1 MTGLSRAVYAI
12 AKTKRRR
19 FLWCAWWT
27 GEPTAKPFRPP
38 DAWGGGARTEDEA
51 RALAEQ
57 AAGMPLD
64 RIDGHWAGAWK
75 RMRAGL
81 PPFPKAAVRPSS
93 TASRDD
99 APPAGARAKPVDPY
113 ALLGLEASA
122 SLEDVKAAFRKK
134 ALEHHPDHGGTPAAF
149 MAVKRAHDSIVK
161 RRTRRGQGL

>member
-19 FLWCAWWT
+19 FLWCVWWT
-27 GEPTAKPFRPP
+27 GEPTVKPFRPP
-38 DAWGGGARTEDEA
+38 DAWGGGAHTEDEA
-51 RALAEQ
+51 RVLAER

-81 PPFPKAAVRPSS
+81 PPFPKASARHSPSEGGES
-93 TASRDD
+93 
-99 APPAGARAKPVDPY
+99 AGETRAKPVDPY

-122 SLEDVKAAFRKK
+122 TLEEVKAGFRKK
-134 ALEHHPDHGGTPAAF
+134 ALEHHPDHGGSPAAF
-149 MAVKRAHDSIVK
+149 MAVKRAYDSIVK
-161 RRTRRGQGL
+161 RRSRRGQGL